1 MPAPFATNIV
11 QVPSQKHPS
20 KMFFVNW
27 FKSQGRSFPWRKP
40 NISPYKILVTEML
53 LRQTRA
59 SHVSS
64 IWISFTNQYSTPKAL
79 VSAPKKELIKYLR
92 VLGFGNQRSDAL
104 RLAASW
110 LIQHHNGRVPTS
122 LHELLQVPH
131 IGEYSSRAILCF
143 AYGER
148 VEIVDSNVLR
158 FFSRYYGLTLKP
170 DNRRNPLAWQIARQA
185 LPRGTK
191 FIREHNYGILDF
203 TADVCKPGKPRC
215 GICPLARSCKW
226 NGKQIVTATAVTKSR
241 RAQAP

>member
-1 MPAPFATNIV
+1 MPTRFATSTAQIA
-11 QVPSQKHPS
+11 SHKHPG
-20 KMFFVNW
+20 KMFFVKW
-27 FKSQGRSFPWRKP
+27 FKTQGRSFPWRKC
-40 NISPYKILVTEML
+40 NVSPYKVLVTEML

-64 IWISFTNQYSTPKAL
+64 IWISFTNRYSTPKAL
-79 VSAPKKELIKYLR
+79 LSASREDLIKYLR

-110 LIQHHNGRVPTS
+110 LVQHHKGRVPTS
-122 LHELLQVPH
+122 LQELLKVPH

-148 VEIVDSNVLR
+148 EEIVDSNVLR
-158 FFSRYYGLTLKP
+158 FFSRYYGLALKP
-170 DNRRNPLAWQIARQA
+170 DNRRNPLAWQIARDA

-203 TADVCKPGKPRC
+203 TADICKPGKPRC
-215 GICPLARSCKW
+215 EICPLVRSCNW
-226 NGKQIVTATAVTKSR
+226 ATNLVEITRVIPKSPR
-241 RAQAP
+241 NQAP

>member
-1 MPAPFATNIV
+1 MPAPFATSIV
-11 QVPSQKHPS
+11 QIASDKRPN
-20 KMFFVNW
+20 KMFFVKW
-27 FKSQGRSFPWRKP
+27 FKTHGRSFPWRKR

-64 IWISFTNQYSTPKAL
+64 IWISFTNRYATPKAL
-79 VSAPKKELIKYLR
+79 LSASRQDLIKYLR

-110 LIQHHNGRVPTS
+110 LIQHHKGKVPTS
-122 LHELLQVPH
+122 LHELLKVPH

-148 VEIVDSNVLR
+148 EEIVDSNVLR

-170 DNRRNPLAWQIARQA
+170 DNRRNPLAWQIAREA

-203 TADVCKPGKPRC
+203 TADICKPGKPLC
-215 GICPLARSCKW
+215 EICPLARSCNWPTKPIEIA
-226 NGKQIVTATAVTKSR
+226 KVITKSHQ
-241 RAQAP
+241 AQAP

>member
-1 MPAPFATNIV
+1 MPARFATSIA
-11 QVPSQKHPS
+11 QIASHRHPS
-20 KMFFVNW
+20 KMFFVKW
-27 FKSQGRSFPWRKP
+27 FKTQGRSFPWRKG
-40 NISPYKILVTEML
+40 NVSPYKILVTEML

-64 IWISFTNQYSTPKAL
+64 IWLSFTNRYSTPKAL
-79 VSAPKKELIKYLR
+79 LSASKQDLVKHLR

-110 LIQHHNGRVPTS
+110 LIQHHRGRVPTS
-122 LHELLQVPH
+122 LDELRQVPH

-148 VEIVDSNVLR
+148 EEIVDSNVLR
-158 FFSRYYGLTLKP
+158 FFSRYYGVALKP
-170 DNRRNPLAWQIARQA
+170 DNRRNPIAWQIARQA

-203 TADVCKPGKPRC
+203 TAQICKSGKPLC
-215 GICPLARSCKW
+215 EICPLSRSCQLAIT
-226 NGKQIVTATAVTKSR
+226 QIQGAKVTSKSC
-241 RAQAP
+241 